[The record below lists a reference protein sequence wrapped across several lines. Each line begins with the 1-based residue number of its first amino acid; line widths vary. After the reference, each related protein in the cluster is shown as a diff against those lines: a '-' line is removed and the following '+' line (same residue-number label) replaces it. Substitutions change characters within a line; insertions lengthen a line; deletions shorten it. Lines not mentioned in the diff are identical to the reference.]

1 MDNSLF
7 RNHNLLGSVDQD
19 PGVWGL
25 DSIVARAARYSKK
38 SCSSG
43 ANKFKSVQNFKV
55 QIY

>member
-38 SCSSG
+38 SCSS
-43 ANKFKSVQNFKV
+43 VQ
-55 QIY
+55 